1 MSIADI
7 LGILGFALSLTLAIS
22 DFLRRRHK
30 LICGPIKVIPLV
42 NQRIFIECNIT
53 NKSSLPVSIIYA
65 AIYDTKDH
73 CHNTNIDRFKY
84 GSNLLTLSS
93 VLPITIRPNTSASV
107 VFEFY
112 YSNQLINDISDDI
125 RIQSGGLDGSC
136 NLDILLGT
144 SRSDMEFVCGK
155 CYIEDFERWV
165 NNRTAVYIG

>member
-30 LICGPIKVIPLV
+30 LICGRIKVIPLV
-42 NQRIFIECNIT
+42 NQRIFIECDIT

-65 AIYDTKDH
+65 AIFDTNDH
-73 CHNTNIDRFKY
+73 CLNTHIDRFKY

-107 VFEFY
+107 VFEFN
-112 YSNQLINDISDDI
+112 YSNRLIKDISDVMKF
-125 RIQSGGLDGSC
+125 QSAGLDDSYT
-136 NLDILLGT
+136 LEMSLHT
-144 SRSDMEFVCGK
+144 SRRDVEFVRGECH
-155 CYIEDFERWV
+155 IVDFERWV